1 MSLDTLFVVRKCFA
15 ATLRTI
21 KVEVMDEKTFPQRKL
36 SWIQSCSK
44 SCWFWWSHYQ
54 KQPKK
59 ELTVQIFVSWSQH
72 SHFVFK
78 QHEPSQSLIQM
89 LTRVWEALQ
98 RWFYYRRDAEN
109 PPKKCWFC
117 EVSNFFEFFHTFFAF
132 SCHISPDTCSN
143 VMILYPNHNS
153 MFLNTFLT
161 LFWC

>member
-21 KVEVMDEKTFPQRKL
+21 KVEHVDKKIIQQRKW

-44 SCWFWWSHYQ
+44 SCWFWWSHFK

-98 RWFYYRRDAEN
+98 RWFYDSFKLHKALE
-109 PPKKCWFC
+109 KWLCW
-117 EVSNFFEFFHTFFAF
+117 EYLLAVY
-132 SCHISPDTCSN
+132 HIN
-143 VMILYPNHNS
+143 VL
-153 MFLNTFLT
+153 
-161 LFWC
+161 